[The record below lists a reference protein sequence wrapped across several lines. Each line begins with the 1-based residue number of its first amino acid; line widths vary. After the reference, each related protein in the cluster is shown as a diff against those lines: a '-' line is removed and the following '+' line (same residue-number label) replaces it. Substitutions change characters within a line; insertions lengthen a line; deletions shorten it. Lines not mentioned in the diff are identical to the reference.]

1 MLLAARRH
9 TVAGALWMVL
19 AGLLFVIVAVIV
31 RHLGSDMPAV
41 EAAFIR
47 YVIGLLLL
55 MPVLLRMNWR
65 RVFEGNLGLYAW
77 RGLAHGIAVMLWFF
91 AMARIPIAEVTAIG
105 YTTPIFTTLGAILIF
120 RERIRIRRVI
130 AIIIGFVGT
139 LIILRP
145 GLITIEIGSLA
156 QLIAAPCFAV
166 SFLFAKKLTNTE
178 SPGDI
183 LVMLSIF
190 CTLTLLPG
198 ALYLWQTPT
207 LIEVIAATIT
217 AAPIQTQRSGVLIGR
232 RMRTISKP
240 DRIAGLPERCRR
252 LASPLYTA

>member
-1 MLLAARRH
+1 M
-9 TVAGALWMVL
+9 
-19 AGLLFVIVAVIV
+19 
-31 RHLGSDMPAV
+31 
-41 EAAFIR
+41 
-47 YVIGLLLL
+47 
-55 MPVLLRMNWR
+55 
-65 RVFEGNLGLYAW
+65 
-77 RGLAHGIAVMLWFF
+77 
-91 AMARIPIAEVTAIG
+91 
-105 YTTPIFTTLGAILIF
+105 
-120 RERIRIRRVI
+120 I

-190 CTLTLLPG
+190 CTLALLPG

-207 LIEVIAATIT
+207 LIEVFWLAMVAVFATAGHYAITRSIAAAPLTATQPYSYLQLVWALIFGYLLFDETPDLWVCVGAAVIVAAITYMTHREAVAARQEKDLLATGQTIH
-217 AAPIQTQRSGVLIGR
+217 PSG
-232 RMRTISKP
+232 
-240 DRIAGLPERCRR
+240 
-252 LASPLYTA
+252 